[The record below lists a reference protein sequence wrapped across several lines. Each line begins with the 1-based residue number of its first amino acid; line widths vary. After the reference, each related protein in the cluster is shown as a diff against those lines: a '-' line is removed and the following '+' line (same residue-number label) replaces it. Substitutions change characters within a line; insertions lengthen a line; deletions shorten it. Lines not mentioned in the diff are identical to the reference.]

1 MKLNAFI
8 GKLYRLFIFMF
19 FILLSQSIFSE
30 EVKPQEGSGTSD
42 SPYLIGT
49 AGELAWF
56 RTQVNS
62 GKSTI
67 NAKLTSDIDLSS
79 ECGEGKSWIPIGN
92 SSKKYSGN
100 FDGCGYEVK
109 NLYIDTAASYQ
120 GLFGYAE
127 GAEII
132 NVGVSGSIT
141 SSGNYV
147 GGICGYNKSKITNC
161 CNFASIVAKNY
172 IGGISGISKFGSFIS
187 CYNVGK
193 IKATSTNS
201 STYIGAIGGEESPT
215 KAQTFH
221 CYYLENSAPK
231 EANATLKSLEEFT
244 SGEVAFLLNS
254 SEEIH
259 WFQKLG
265 QDSFPVLKRADDDS
279 NIVYKVEVTK
289 CDGSSDG
296 NAFSNGS
303 VGIVADHVW
312 NGSECTVCSAKRYGG
327 VFVSSDGSEAIIDG
341 SSKESVNI
349 PNDINV
355 EHVVLNRTFT
365 LTDDNMAYSTI
376 VLPFT
381 TLKNNVHNATF
392 YKLNNLV
399 RKDNKWEVHVKEE
412 GDTIKANI
420 PYLVQVRDTNV
431 IVFDDAD
438 YTLKKTE
445 YSSIIVTSE
454 ETGTWC
460 MVPTFE
466 SVAWTTGHEDLGRVY
481 GFTAKATDDFK
492 VGQFAKAGAG
502 ASIRP
507 LRAYLMKMQTTPLTR
522 SISSAPGD
530 DVLPSSLSVVIDDE
544 ETTEMETIVPIEN
557 DAKIDVWLDV
567 FGRVVSKESLVRGI
581 YIKNNQKVIIR

>member
-62 GKSTI
+62 VKYTI

-92 SSKKYSGN
+92 ISNKYSGN

-109 NLYIDTAASYQ
+109 NLYIDTTANYQ
-120 GLFGYAE
+120 GLFGYIDKSAE
-127 GAEII
+127 VI
-132 NVGVSGSIT
+132 NLGVSGSILT
-141 SSGNYV
+141 SGNYV
-147 GGICGYNKSKITNC
+147 GGICGYNSGSYIENC
-161 CNFASIVAKNY
+161 YNLVSLSGNVNV
-172 IGGISGISKFGSFIS
+172 GGISGYLNNRGAISN
-187 CYNVGK
+187 CYNYGE
-193 IKATSTNS
+193 IKATNNSFGAICGDIYNS
-201 STYIGAIGGEESPT
+201 SRISNC
-215 KAQTFH
+215 F
-221 CYYLENSAPK
+221 YLENQDAKDNKAKP
-231 EANATLKSLEEFT
+231 KSLEEFT
-244 SGEVAFLLNS
+244 SGEVAYMLNG
-254 SEEIH
+254 ENPEFH

-279 NIVYKVEVTK
+279 NIVYKVDNTDCADNVVSTTY
-289 CDGSSDG
+289 
-296 NAFSNGS
+296 SNNQEGK
-303 VGIVADHVW
+303 VADHVW

-327 VFVSSDGSEAIIDG
+327 VFVSSDSFEAIIDG

-381 TLKNNVHNATF
+381 THKNNVHNATF

-445 YSSIIVTSE
+445 YSPVVVTSE

-507 LRAYLMKMQTTPLTR
+507 LRAYLMKMQTSPLTR

-544 ETTEMETIVPIEN
+544 ETTEIETIVPIEN

-567 FGRVVSKESLVRGI
+567 FGRVVSKESLVRGV